1 GGSPAPAPTPHKEP
15 DTDSDG
21 VPDAQENLAIG
32 PAGAAVGDG
41 NGDNVQDRTQAAV
54 ASYSATTSS
63 SSSTS
68 VTLVVDSQDGK
79 VTASSTARITSLVQ
93 KATPTQMPRALET
106 PIALTSFKATL
117 DAAGSS
123 ETFSLY
129 VDPKIGANGYWVQD
143 GTTGTWVNLA
153 SSPYGGKMVNEGGR
167 LRLDFQIKD
176 GGPFDAD
183 STADGAVTAS
193 GAAAKMPLSVT
204 GQASVVH
211 DGFWF

>member
-1 GGSPAPAPTPHKEP
+1 SPTPHKEP
-15 DTDSDG
+15 DTDGDG

-32 PAGAAVGDG
+32 PAGAALGDG
-41 NGDNVQDRTQAAV
+41 NGDKVQDSKQAAV

-68 VTLVVDSQDGK
+68 VTLVADSQNGK
-79 VTASSTARITSLVQ
+79 VNADSTVRITSLVQ
-93 KATPTQMPRALET
+93 KAVPAQMPQALET

-129 VDPKIGANGYWVQD
+129 VDPKLGVNGYWVQSSA
-143 GTTGTWVNLA
+143 GTWVNLA
-153 SSPYGGKMVNEGGR
+153 SSPYGGKVVNEDGR
-167 LRLDFQIKD
+167 LRLDFAIKD

-183 STADGAVTAS
+183 SQADGTVTAS
-193 GAAAKMPLSVT
+193 GAAAKMPLSIT
-204 GQASVVH
+204 GQASDVVH